1 MELTNLYHMPHTS
14 DLNKGTIIDNKNAEF
29 LQKNA
34 GISIIKEVL
43 VVKSIFS
50 ETTYLCVLTY
60 QISSF

>member
-14 DLNKGTIIDNKNAEF
+14 DLNKGTIIGKKNAEF

-34 GISIIKEVL
+34 GVSIIKEVL

-50 ETTYLCVLTY
+50 GTTYLCVLTY